1 MLLLPT
7 AVLATQTDVV
17 KNTTTG
23 ATYPDLASAVNAAS
37 SGETLQLLS
46 NVTLDSRLNINKS
59 LTLDLA
65 DHTLTGRQQRQ
76 GLCHHCHRQWHQR
89 YPYQRHMHR
98 LLLKLLGD

>member
-23 ATYPDLASAVNAAS
+23 ATYPDLASAVIAAS
-37 SGETLQLLS
+37 SGEPLQLLS

-65 DHTLTGRQQRQ
+65 DHTLTG
-76 GLCHHCHRQWHQR
+76 GNNVKDYVIIAIGNSINVTLTNG
-89 YPYQRHMHR
+89 HMHR